1 MSDYEESVGDD
12 DTVSVNEEELNESP
26 FIASKK
32 PLMPKKTIVPTID
45 NYNDEDEDDEDD
57 DIADDDEDDDE
68 NEIIDDDEQ
77 DYDALP
83 NDGFKKGGAS
93 AKGDESDYDE
103 QLDHDD
109 ADAENA
115 ENVNE
120 TKMTKGSVNKKSAQD
135 NDETNVNVDEESD
148 EDDDE
153 NYNENYLQ
161 KFDSEIAKNYV
172 NEYHPECY
180 HHNYDEISK
189 SSIVLRNEHNIIID
203 PLHKTIPFLTKYE
216 KARVLGQ
223 RAKQIEYGSKPYV
236 QVPENVIEPHI
247 IAELELKN
255 KKLPFII
262 KRPLPNGSCEYWKLS
277 DLEMIAF

>member
-12 DTVSVNEEELNESP
+12 DTVSINEEELNEGA

-32 PLMPKKTIVPTID
+32 PLIAKKTIVPTID
-45 NYNDEDEDDEDD
+45 NYNAEDEDDDDEDIDSDEDDED
-57 DIADDDEDDDE
+57 IVDDDEPE
-68 NEIIDDDEQ
+68 P
-77 DYDALP
+77 DYDALL
-83 NDGFKKGGAS
+83 DGGFKKGGAP
-93 AKGDESDYDE
+93 AKGDESEYEEESDV
-103 QLDHDD
+103 
-109 ADAENA
+109 ENIET
-115 ENVNE
+115 ENVNIK
-120 TKMTKGSVNKKSAQD
+120 KMANGSFNKKSAATEAD
-135 NDETNVNVDEESD
+135 ASMDEDSD
-148 EDDDE
+148 EDEDE

-180 HHNYDEISK
+180 HHNYDEIAK

-203 PLHKTIPFLTKYE
+203 PLHKTIPYLTKYE

-262 KRPLPNGSCEYWKLS
+262 KRPLPNGTCEYWKLS

>member
-12 DTVSVNEEELNESP
+12 DTVSVNEEELNDSV
-26 FIASKK
+26 FVASKK
-32 PLMPKKTIVPTID
+32 PLITKKTIVPTID
-45 NYNDEDEDDEDD
+45 NYNDGDGDEDDDDDDEDEDD
-57 DIADDDEDDDE
+57 
-68 NEIIDDDEQ
+68 NETEVIDDDEQ
-77 DYDALP
+77 DYDPNP

-93 AKGDESDYDE
+93 SKGDESDYDE
-103 QLDHDD
+103 QPDLDE
-109 ADAENA
+109 ADV
-115 ENVNE
+115 ENVNVKK
-120 TKMTKGSVNKKSAQD
+120 TTNGSSVNKKLTIDPDS
-135 NDETNVNVDEESD
+135 TNINVDEDSD

-180 HHNYDEISK
+180 HHNYDEIAK

>member
-1 MSDYEESVGDD
+1 MSDYEESVESVGDD
-12 DTVSVNEEELNESP
+12 DEEELNDSV

-32 PLMPKKTIVPTID
+32 PLITKKTIVPTID
-45 NYNDEDEDDEDD
+45 NYNEGDDDEDEDIDSDEDDEDVV
-57 DIADDDEDDDE
+57 
-68 NEIIDDDEQ
+68 DDDEQ
-77 DYDALP
+77 DYDTLP
-83 NDGFKKGGAS
+83 NDGLKKGGA
-93 AKGDESDYDE
+93 KETGDESDFDE
-103 QLDHDD
+103 ELDVEDID
-109 ADAENA
+109 PENT
-115 ENVNE
+115 NIK
-120 TKMTKGSVNKKSAQD
+120 KMTNGTINKKSTAAEAD
-135 NDETNVNVDEESD
+135 ASMDEDSD
-148 EDDDE
+148 EDEDE

-203 PLHKTIPFLTKYE
+203 PLHKTIPYLTKYE

-262 KRPLPNGSCEYWKLS
+262 KRPLPNGTCEYWKLS

>member
-12 DTVSVNEEELNESP
+12 DTVSINEEELNEGP
-26 FIASKK
+26 FVASKK
-32 PLMPKKTIVPTID
+32 PLLTKKTIVPTID
-45 NYNDEDEDDEDD
+45 NYNEGDDDEDEDIDSDEDDEDVV
-57 DIADDDEDDDE
+57 DDDEPE
-68 NEIIDDDEQ
+68 P
-77 DYDALP
+77 DYDALL
-83 NDGFKKGGAS
+83 DGGFKKGGAK
-93 AKGDESDYDE
+93 AKGDESDYEEESDV
-103 QLDHDD
+103 
-109 ADAENA
+109 ENIDA
-115 ENVNE
+115 ENVNIK
-120 TKMTKGSVNKKSAQD
+120 KMSNGAINKKSAAAAEAD
-135 NDETNVNVDEESD
+135 ASMDEDSD
-148 EDDDE
+148 EDEDE

-180 HHNYDEISK
+180 HHNYDEIAK

-203 PLHKTIPFLTKYE
+203 PLHKTIPYLTKYE

-262 KRPLPNGSCEYWKLS
+262 KRPLPNGTCEYWKLS

>member
-12 DTVSVNEEELNESP
+12 DTVSVNEEELNEST
-26 FIASKK
+26 FVASKK
-32 PLMPKKTIVPTID
+32 PLINKKTIVPTID
-45 NYNDEDEDDEDD
+45 NYNDGDGDGDGDEDEDEDIDEEEDDEDD
-57 DIADDDEDDDE
+57 D
-68 NEIIDDDEQ
+68 EIIDDDEQ
-77 DYDALP
+77 DYDTVP
-83 NDGFKKGGAS
+83 NDGFKKGGAK
-93 AKGDESDYDE
+93 AAGDESDYEE
-103 QLDHDD
+103 QLDPDELD
-109 ADAENA
+109 PENI
-115 ENVNE
+115 
-120 TKMTKGSVNKKSAQD
+120 TKMSSGTFNKKSATEAD
-135 NDETNVNVDEESD
+135 VSMD
-148 EDDDE
+148 EDSDDDEDE

-180 HHNYDEISK
+180 HHNYDEIAK

-203 PLHKTIPFLTKYE
+203 PLHKTIPYLTKYE

-236 QVPENVIEPHI
+236 KVPENVIEPHI
-247 IAELELKN
+247 IAELELKH